1 MLVYF
6 VFLAAVGLWSILYAR
21 FKSNPG
27 FSKTLYALM
36 CIALTCLMG
45 FRSTVVGV
53 DTYAYSTYFTKIA
66 QSNDPGY
73 YMNVVSSAP
82 VYSAYNKLVGIV
94 SDDPQVLIFV
104 TSFII
109 CVGTLYFIRTF
120 SANEPLSIFLFV
132 ALYFYLDCFNGMR
145 QGLAM
150 ALLLAAFTMV
160 YLKKRKVLAS
170 RLVICSI

>member
-1 MLVYF
+1 MSSVLLWVWRGLNRVSNGGEGMLVYF

-82 VYSAYNKLVGIV
+82 VYSAYNTL
-94 SDDPQVLIFV
+94 SLIH
-104 TSFII
+104 I
-109 CVGTLYFIRTF
+109 
-120 SANEPLSIFLFV
+120 
-132 ALYFYLDCFNGMR
+132 
-145 QGLAM
+145 
-150 ALLLAAFTMV
+150 
-160 YLKKRKVLAS
+160 
-170 RLVICSI
+170 